1 MRKMELFFAMKTSS
15 HCALKP
21 CASIQQ
27 GIDGHMEEWRA
38 MTAKDIGFDL
48 GETRRDLP
56 VHLWYGRYDGSVS
69 WRVGEAIAE
78 AIGENAKL
86 HIRDESHLS
95 MIAGRGEE
103 ILRNVLEDA

>member
-1 MRKMELFFAMKTSS
+1 
-15 HCALKP
+15 
-21 CASIQQ
+21 
-27 GIDGHMEEWRA
+27 MEEWRA

-56 VHLWYGRYDGSVS
+56 VHLWYG
-69 WRVGEAIAE
+69 RVGEAIAE